1 VTAVDATVVIRAV
14 ACRLGPALVLIL
26 LGAAAGG
33 CGRPVARPPDRAEA
47 VAVLRAALDAW
58 RRGDRPESLQQRQPP
73 IRVADPA
80 WSQGTRLTR
89 FEIEEDQARPSG
101 FDLGC
106 TVKLWL
112 ADGRKDP
119 RRVKYTVATSPA
131 VVVTRD
137 FGG

>member
-1 VTAVDATVVIRAV
+1 MSRVVAR
-14 ACRLGPALVLIL
+14 RLGPGLVLIL
-26 LGAAAGG
+26 SGIAAGG
-33 CGRPVARPPDRAEA
+33 CSRPVARPPDRAEA
-47 VAVLRAALDAW
+47 VAALRATLDAW
-58 RRGDRPESLQQRQPP
+58 QRGDKPESLQQRQPP

-80 WSQGTRLTR
+80 WSQGVRLTR
-89 FEIEEDQARPSG
+89 FEIEEGQARPSG

-106 TVKLWL
+106 PVKIWL

>member
-1 VTAVDATVVIRAV
+1 M
-14 ACRLGPALVLIL
+14 P
-26 LGAAAGG
+26 
-33 CGRPVARPPDRAEA
+33 RPPDRAEA
-47 VAVLRAALDAW
+47 VAALRVALDAW
-58 RRGDRPESLQQRQPP
+58 QRGETPESLHHRQPP

-80 WSQGTRLTR
+80 WSQGARLAR

-101 FDLGC
+101 FDIGC
-106 TVKLWL
+106 PVRLWL

-137 FGG
+137 

>member
-1 VTAVDATVVIRAV
+1 MWFPITPRG
-14 ACRLGPALVLIL
+14 GPRRRGPGLVLL
-26 LGAAAGG
+26 LSGLAAGG
-33 CGRPVARPPDRAEA
+33 CGRPVPRPPDRAEA
-47 VAVLRAALDAW
+47 VAFLRAALDAW
-58 RRGDRPESLQQRQPP
+58 QRGEKPDSLRQRQPP

-80 WSQGTRLTR
+80 WSQGARLTR

-112 ADGRKDP
+112 ADGKKEP

-137 FGG
+137 YGG